1 MREAFKITAG
11 LRFGR
16 LVVLKQVERKS
27 DDKDKH
33 FKWLCQCDCGKTC
46 VVRSSNLRNGI
57 TKVIINFIFSFY
69 AIYAEMGETND

>member
-16 LVVLKQVERKS
+16 LVVLKQVERKP

-33 FKWLCQCDCGKTC
+33 FK
-46 VVRSSNLRNGI
+46 
-57 TKVIINFIFSFY
+57 
-69 AIYAEMGETND
+69 